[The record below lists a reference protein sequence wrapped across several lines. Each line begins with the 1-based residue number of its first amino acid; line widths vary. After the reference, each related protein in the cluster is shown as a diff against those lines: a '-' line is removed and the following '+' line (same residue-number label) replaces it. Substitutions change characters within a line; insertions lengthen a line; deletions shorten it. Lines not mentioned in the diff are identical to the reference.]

1 LETTLNKTRAADERK
16 MNIKTPREFFEK
28 TLPEKF
34 DPAKAGNLNAVIQM
48 NLTGPNGGDWAIT
61 VKDQKMAIKEGNETS
76 PGISVKMADIDFVDL
91 INGKLNAVNAFM
103 SSRIQFKGS
112 MSLALKLI
120 DLGIL

>member
-1 LETTLNKTRAADERK
+1 LETYVNKIRAADERK

-34 DPAKAGNLNAVIQM
+34 EPVKAGNLNAVIQM
-48 NLTGPNGGDWAIT
+48 NLTGPNAGDWTIA
-61 VKDQKMAIKEGNETS
+61 VKDQKMEIKEGNDLS
-76 PGISVKMADIDFVDL
+76 PGISVKMADTDFVDL
-91 INGKLNAVNAFM
+91 INGKLNAVSAFM
-103 SSRIQFKGS
+103 SGKIQFKGS

>member
-1 LETTLNKTRAADERK
+1 
-16 MNIKTPREFFEK
+16 MNIKTPNEFFEK
-28 TLPEKF
+28 ILPEKF

-48 NLTGPNGGDWAIT
+48 NLTGPNGGDWAII

-76 PGISVKMADIDFVDL
+76 PAISVKMTDSDFVDL

-103 SSRIQFKGS
+103 SSKIQFKGS